1 MLVPAI
7 LPGSGILSE
16 NETQTKMFSCIWSS
30 KVCYLLL
37 LPTLM
42 HNIIKG
48 NLGNFTDKCFH
59 AAVGDKSF
67 VLLRVDCRQLPTQ
80 LYE

>member
-1 MLVPAI
+1 MFMPAI

-16 NETQTKMFSCIWSS
+16 NETQTKIFSCIWRST
-30 KVCYLLL
+30 VCYLLL

-42 HNIIKG
+42 RSIIIG

-59 AAVGDKSF
+59 AAVGQKSF
-67 VLLRVDCRQLPTQ
+67 TSLRLDFRQLPTQ
-80 LYE
+80 L

>member
-1 MLVPAI
+1 MVMPAN

-16 NETQTKMFSCIWSS
+16 NETQTKIFSCIWSS

-42 HNIIKG
+42 HTIIIG
-48 NLGNFTDKCFH
+48 YLGNFTDKCFH
-59 AAVGDKSF
+59 AAVADKSF
-67 VLLRVDCRQLPTQ
+67 LLLRQLPTQ
-80 LYE
+80 LYG